1 MTPTRTRPPVAGRAP
16 LLRAAAVAAV
26 AALFA
31 AGGCN
36 LTEPSPFDPRAMQR
50 PGVLAAAGAPT
61 TPPPPLPTTLQSPFL
76 EGRDANGARRATTKP
91 GIDVNTGPA
100 LGTDP
105 TVRMTLQEILQRTVA
120 NNGEIRV
127 AGYTPA
133 IDQARVIEAEARFD
147 PTLFFNTNYDRREL
161 KSVVNVA
168 NDQVTTYS
176 VNGGVRQLLQ
186 SGGQVELRYETA
198 LIDRSEPSPNR
209 SSFNPDDTDPS
220 YQNQLVLQLQQP
232 LLRDFG
238 NEVNRARIEINRR
251 NQQISLLEFRKQL
264 EETLAETEQTYWQLV
279 QAERE
284 VRIQENLLQRT
295 IDTAFI
301 LLNRGEQDVTRVQLS
316 QANASVEQRRSELIE
331 ARARVRNLSDQLKRA
346 MQDST
351 VPPSSS
357 VVILPAAPP
366 VEIGVE
372 FDRQEV
378 IQQAYL
384 NRLEIGQQQLRID
397 NAEIASRVAKNNLLP
412 QLNLQ
417 LNGTLQGV
425 GGQFIDPYND
435 QFYDWDNY
443 SYTVA
448 LAYEIPIGNR
458 AARSIYQRAMLQ
470 RMQAIEQYRSL
481 LAQVDLEVSQ
491 AIRGVETSFRQ
502 IGATRQSR
510 YAAAD
515 ALASIER
522 REEGGEPLT
531 PTFVQL
537 KLDRQEALA
546 QAARQEV
553 SAVSAYNIALSRL
566 ELAKGTLLRYN
577 NIILEEEQMP
587 FVRTMGYN
595 GR

>member
-1 MTPTRTRPPVAGRAP
+1 MTLHRTRPPVGTRFHAI
-16 LLRAAAVAAV
+16 VAAV
-26 AALFA
+26 AAMSVI
-31 AGGCN
+31 GGCN
-36 LTEPSPFDPRAMQR
+36 LTEPTPFDPRAMQR
-50 PGVLAAAGAPT
+50 PGVLAAAGAKDLPK
-61 TPPPPLPTTLQSPFL
+61 PPLPTTLESPFL
-76 EGRDANGARRATTKP
+76 ESRDANGQRRATSKP
-91 GIDVNTGPA
+91 SIDVNTGPA

-105 TVRMTLQEILQRTVA
+105 TVRMSLQEILQRTVA

-147 PTLFFNTNYDRREL
+147 PTVFFNTNYDRREL
-161 KSVVNVA
+161 KSVINVA

-176 VNGGVRQLLQ
+176 VNGGVRQLLP
-186 SGGQVELRYETA
+186 SGGQIEVRYETA
-198 LIDRSEPSPNR
+198 LIDRAEPAPSTFTPGD
-209 SSFNPDDTDPS
+209 SDPS
-220 YQNQLVLQLQQP
+220 YQNQLVMQLQQP

-295 IDTAFI
+295 IDTAYI

-316 QANASVEQRRSELIE
+316 QANASVEQRRAELIE
-331 ARARVRNLSDQLKRA
+331 ARSRVRNLSDQLKRA

-351 VPPSSS
+351 VPPSSP
-357 VVILPAAPP
+357 VVVLPAAPP
-366 VEIGVE
+366 VEVPVE

-425 GGQFIDPYND
+425 GGRYSDVLND

-491 AIRGVETSFRQ
+491 AIRAVETSYRQ

-510 YAAAD
+510 FAAAD
-515 ALASIER
+515 ALASIEK

-553 SAVSAYNIALSRL
+553 AAISAYNIAISRL

-587 FVRTMGYN
+587 FVNTMGYN